1 MSEVSEPYVGKLTQ
15 KAVLFGPTDEVLLT
29 RSDGHWQ
36 PPGGTFEYG
45 ETLVGG
51 LRRELRE
58 ELAIDSRIG
67 PLVEAI
73 YGGWI
78 DDETGEP
85 MVTLVYRCETDER
98 TISLNEEHDASEW
111 VSPETAATRLD
122 DAFLRL
128 GRAVERAA
136 AFDGAAPFDAVI
148 DPYVATR
155 ASSDAVLEQLA
166 AYRDQDS
173 SLGESDAEDE

>member
-1 MSEVSEPYVGKLTQ
+1 MAGTSEPYVGKITQ
-15 KAVLFGPTDEVLLT
+15 KAILFGPTDEVLLT

-51 LRRELRE
+51 LCRELRE
-58 ELAIDSRIG
+58 ELAIDSRVG

-78 DDETGEP
+78 DDETGNP

-98 TISLNEEHDASEW
+98 NVSLNDEHDSYGWMA
-111 VSPETAATRLD
+111 PDTAAARLD

-128 GRAVERAA
+128 GRAVDRAA
-136 AFDGAAPFDAVI
+136 AFDESPPFGAVI
-148 DPYVATR
+148 DPYADTDV
-155 ASSDAVLEQLA
+155 SSESVIEQLA
-166 AYRDQDS
+166 TLRDSGVALD
-173 SLGESDAEDE
+173 ESDAGDE

>member
-1 MSEVSEPYVGKLTQ
+1 MSDSPDHYVGKVTQ
-15 KAVLFGPTDEVLLT
+15 KAILFGPDGKVLLT
-29 RSDGHWQ
+29 RCDDHWE

-58 ELAIDSRIG
+58 ELSIDSRVG
-67 PLVEAI
+67 PLVEAM

-78 DDETGEP
+78 DETSGEP

-98 TISLNEEHDASEW
+98 TITLNDEHDEYAWLPS
-111 VSPETAATRLD
+111 ETAATRL
-122 DAFLRL
+122 AESFIRL

-136 AFDGAAPFDAVI
+136 AFDGSPPFAAVT
-148 DPYVATR
+148 DPYADTDV
-155 ASSDAVLEQLA
+155 SSDAVLEQLEA
-166 AYRDQDS
+166 LRDT
-173 SLGESDAEDE
+173 EATR